1 MSRSVSDKWGSKARD
16 VLAENPPM
24 PRTDTPEPFIPGGS
38 GPGADPEP
46 VFALVI
52 LVVDDTPNP
61 LIPGGDDPRAELG
74 STLVAF
80 IVSAVVKTMIVE
92 SEYVALHR
100 HTNILKS
107 YRAIIFAAKYKTIV
121 RLKIVKKNLL
131 KKFF

>member
-1 MSRSVSDKWGSKARD
+1 M
-16 VLAENPPM
+16 AENPPI
-24 PRTDTPEPFIPGGS
+24 PNVDTPDPDKPGGS

-61 LIPGGDDPRAELG
+61 FIPGGDDPRADLG

-80 IVSAVVKTMIVE
+80 IVSAVGKTMIVE
-92 SEYVALHR
+92 REYVALHR

-107 YRAIIFAAKYKTIV
+107 YRAIISAAKYKTIV
-121 RLKIVKKNLL
+121 TIMTAKV
-131 KKFF
+131 